1 MRILGQFIVIMMIS
15 LMIQSC
21 ASSRMA
27 EELQSG
33 KISFEDGNFKSA
45 FHKLLPLASDGNA
58 SAEYAIGYMYYYGY
72 GTHQDTESGLFWMR
86 KSAEQ
91 QYQPAIKALQII
103 SQNKVSEEPTQQL
116 TAAQPVKIDSNQI
129 LRALTENAEK
139 QTSFSSTNQNLA
151 NSQSALNK
159 TAESDSVFNNENLPS
174 ENPSPLNGETIVK
187 HSELNTIEN
196 TTKTST
202 QMLPSKNSTADF
214 NLEHS
219 KKYTLQLLG
228 SYNLADIKRMQ
239 NRLHL
244 ERSSYCAH
252 TERNGRD
259 WYILAYGNFP
269 ASYLAQLAVDD
280 LPSNLREMKPWVR
293 NANNLKILA

>member
-1 MRILGQFIVIMMIS
+1 MRILGQVIVIMMVS
-15 LMIQSC
+15 LMLQAC
-21 ASSRMA
+21 ASSRVA
-27 EELQSG
+27 EQLQSG

-103 SQNKVSEEPTQQL
+103 SENKVSEEPTQQL
-116 TAAQPVKIDSNQI
+116 TAEQSVKIESNQI

-139 QTSFSSTNQNLA
+139 QTSFSS
-151 NSQSALNK
+151 
-159 TAESDSVFNNENLPS
+159 VNENPA
-174 ENPSPLNGETIVK
+174 
-187 HSELNTIEN
+187 EN
-196 TTKTST
+196 TPKTST
-202 QMLPSKNSTADF
+202 QILPSKNPIADF
-214 NLEHS
+214 NLERS

-228 SYNLADIKRMQ
+228 SYNLADIKHMQ
-239 NRLHL
+239 NRLHI
-244 ERSSYCAH
+244 EKSSYCAH

-259 WYILAYGNFP
+259 WYILAYGKYP
-269 ASYLAQLAVDD
+269 ASYLAQLALDD
-280 LPSNLREMKPWVR
+280 LPVNIREMKPWVR
-293 NANNLKILA
+293 QVDNLKILA